1 MWSRSQPLA
10 AAAAARDAMLSCN
23 HRSYPSSP
31 PFRCG
36 GQGAELLAQ
45 EMQRGEAQRP
55 QQRHAGLGPGTSLV
69 SASFA
74 KTHTSADEST
84 DLANARVLISTWAAY
99 PNPTASSSRTPIGR
113 RIRGLPRGQWRAPR
127 VPVDSQRK
135 GMLHAHARGQWLGEC
150 LWRIAGQS
158 SLDILS
164 PGHQHVWPKPPLDVR

>member
-1 MWSRSQPLA
+1 MNPPVPRGSAQAEATVRRFGAHRKCVGSTA
-10 AAAAARDAMLSCN
+10 ASAVSADQQLI
-23 HRSYPSSP
+23 
-31 PFRCG
+31 
-36 GQGAELLAQ
+36 
-45 EMQRGEAQRP
+45 QRGETQRP

-74 KTHTSADEST
+74 KTHTSADESI

-113 RIRGLPRGQWRAPR
+113 RIRGLPLGQWRAPR